1 MTASGAAGPDPGR
14 PPDLAGAGPPGA
26 AGPTAGTLAAEPDAA
41 GRSGPYPA
49 FRAVAAV
56 LAVFAGLAL
65 ALLASHSGPPFSSTP
80 APQGTVQTIAP
91 APAPTNTGRPV
102 DRGQDQPPPRTF
114 TSLTWLYIL
123 VAAGLLFLG
132 GSAIPLFLP
141 RRPRWR
147 WWSLGEGRAA
157 PPRLPR
163 PTAVPRVEQELASV
177 VDTALARLDGG
188 PVGDAIVA
196 CWLGLE
202 RAAAQVGTPRRAA
215 ETSAELTER
224 VLAEHRV
231 SPQTLR
237 RLAALY
243 REARFSR
250 HRLGEEV
257 RDEARELFERV
268 RDELRV
274 TA

>member
-1 MTASGAAGPDPGR
+1 MS
-14 PPDLAGAGPPGA
+14 
-26 AGPTAGTLAAEPDAA
+26 AA
-41 GRSGPYPA
+41 GRSGRYPA

-65 ALLASHSGPPFSSTP
+65 ALLASHSGPPFGYTP
-80 APQGTVQTIAP
+80 APQVAVQTIPP
-91 APAPTNTGRPV
+91 APVSTRAPV
-102 DRGQDQPPPRTF
+102 DRSQDQPPPRTY
-114 TSLTWLYIL
+114 TNLTWVYVL
-123 VAAGLLFLG
+123 VVAGLLFLG
-132 GSAIPLFLP
+132 GCAIPLFLP
-141 RRPRWR
+141 PRPRRR
-147 WWSLGEGRAA
+147 WLSLGGGRAA
-157 PPRLPR
+157 PPRPPR
-163 PTAVPRVEQELASV
+163 SMAAPRVVEQELASA

-202 RAAAQVGTPRRAA
+202 RAAAQAGTPRRAA

-231 SPQTLR
+231 TPRTLR
-237 RLAALY
+237 RLGALY
-243 REARFSR
+243 REARFSG

-274 TA
+274 TT

>member
-1 MTASGAAGPDPGR
+1 
-14 PPDLAGAGPPGA
+14 
-26 AGPTAGTLAAEPDAA
+26 
-41 GRSGPYPA
+41 
-49 FRAVAAV
+49 V
-56 LAVFAGLAL
+56 LAVSAGLAL
-65 ALLASHSGPPFSSTP
+65 ALLASRSGPPFGSAP
-80 APQGTVQTIAP
+80 AGAQGTVRTIPP
-91 APAPTNTGRPV
+91 APVDTGRPV
-102 DRGQDQPPPRTF
+102 DRSQDQPPPRTYAN
-114 TSLTWLYIL
+114 LTWVYVP
-123 VAAGLLFLG
+123 VAAGILFLCG
-132 GSAIPLFLP
+132 CAIPLFLP
-141 RRPRWR
+141 SWPRRRWLSPGR
-147 WWSLGEGRAA
+147 GRAVPPWPSVA
-157 PPRLPR
+157 PAPH
-163 PTAVPRVEQELASV
+163 VEQELASA
-177 VDTALARLDGG
+177 VDAGLARLDGG
-188 PVGDAIVA
+188 PPGDAIVA

-202 RAAAQVGTPRRAA
+202 RAAARAGTPRHAA

-231 SPQTLR
+231 TPQTLR